1 MGEEWSARSTERV
14 DAWFE
19 TAALD
24 LWSRRRLLTTNGF
37 LCSWFDGLSTNGIEE
52 ATSARVVQGEGRTAW
67 FETAALDLR
76 SRRRLLTTN
85 DFLCSWFDGLSTN
98 GIDGLTT
105 NGIDGLTTNGIDGLI
120 MNGFGAML
128 IKWLPFVVSLSNHE
142 RNEAQPSP
150 LPDALSGTPAGV
162 GNKQNA
168 DSRFPFPSP
177 RFSPAKPTIR
187 HPSLR

>member
-52 ATSARVVQGEGRTAW
+52 ATSARVVQGEGRTVW

-85 DFLCSWFDGLSTN
+85 GFLCSWFDGLS
-98 GIDGLTT
+98 
-105 NGIDGLTTNGIDGLI
+105 TNGIDGLI

-162 GNKQNA
+162 GDK
-168 DSRFPFPSP
+168 
-177 RFSPAKPTIR
+177 
-187 HPSLR
+187 